1 MKLKRLQFP
10 VRLNCAMTI
19 NKSQGQSLKV
29 VGLNLDTPV
38 LSLGQL
44 YVGCLRVGNPKNLFH
59 LTPGGK
65 AMNVVHS
72 EALFN

>member
-1 MKLKRLQFP
+1 
-10 VRLNCAMTI
+10 MTI

-29 VGLNLDTPV
+29 VGLNLDTPI
-38 LSLGQL
+38 LLLGQL
-44 YVGCLRVGNPKNLFH
+44 YVGYLRVGNPKKIFH

-65 AMNVVHS
+65 TMSVVHS